1 MRNKYIYITLLS
13 ALVLANEA
21 GAQTVPQA
29 PKLVVSITVDELRTD
44 HLETFAPLYNAYGLR
59 RMLTEGAFYTNAS
72 YSFTPVDRAS
82 AAASLSTG
90 TTPYY
95 HGVTGEEPL
104 HQADDGQIQK
114 RTQCTSGKIVDH
126 ATD

>member
-59 RMLTEGAFYTNAS
+59 RMLTECPQAPHPTIMVS
-72 YSFTPVDRAS
+72 RAKNGSTAARCALFVLSSTS
-82 AAASLSTG
+82 AKAILPDSWA
-90 TTPYY
+90 
-95 HGVTGEEPL
+95 HQPL
-104 HQADDGQIQK
+104 AM
-114 RTQCTSGKIVDH
+114 S
-126 ATD
+126 

>member
-72 YSFTPVDRAS
+72 YSFTPVDRAPCS
-82 AAASLSTG
+82 CWPRPAPRLFSPTVG
-90 TTPYY
+90 
-95 HGVTGEEPL
+95 HI
-104 HQADDGQIQK
+104 D
-114 RTQCTSGKIVDH
+114 RWR
-126 ATD
+126 